1 MKTIP
6 FLFLIEIFS
15 LCKDNLF
22 SLFPN
27 PFLSFLLLSLS
38 SPSSFPPLFLLLP
51 LSPSSHIFYYFPIF
65 PTPSPPLLSF
75 TSLLLHFLLLLP
87 SSHFPF
93 LLIIPPSFSFI
104 SYFPLPYFSLSPPPY
119 PPLSPFSFPLPP
131 P

>member
-15 LCKDNLF
+15 LCKDHLF

-65 PTPSPPLLSF
+65 PTPPFYPLHPSYFISSF
-75 TSLLLHFLLLLP
+75 LYLHQ
-87 SSHFPF
+87 HFPF

-104 SYFPLPYFSLSPPPY
+104 SYFPLPYFSLSPPLY
-119 PPLSPFSFPLPP
+119 PPLSPISFPLPP